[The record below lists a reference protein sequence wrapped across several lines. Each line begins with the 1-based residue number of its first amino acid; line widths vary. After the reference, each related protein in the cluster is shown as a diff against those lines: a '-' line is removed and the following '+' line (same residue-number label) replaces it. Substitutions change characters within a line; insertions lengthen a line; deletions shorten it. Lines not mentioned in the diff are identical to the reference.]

1 MSNHKI
7 LPIVSLVLILASLAF
22 LAFFVIR
29 GINKPQNAVPSHAT
43 GTTTDPTKCQGN
55 PNPDPKCF
63 KCETGTSKNNPIG
76 IYDFNCFKNFYG
88 QTVGK

>member
-29 GINKPQNAVPSHAT
+29 GINKPQNAVPSKAAEV
-43 GTTTDPTKCQGN
+43 DPNKCQGN
-55 PNPDPKCF
+55 PNASAKCF
-63 KCETGTSKNNPIG
+63 KCESGTSKNNPIG

>member
-29 GINKPQNAVPSHAT
+29 GINKPQNAVPSKAAEV
-43 GTTTDPTKCQGN
+43 DPNASAKCV
-55 PNPDPKCF
+55 
-63 KCETGTSKNNPIG
+63 KCESGTSKNNPIG

-88 QTVGK
+88 QNVGK